1 MTLLIVVAS
10 GMDRPVPWRG
20 DLNAAPSLRMLRPQM
35 LQSVSRAIGLAA
47 LVFGLVLP
55 LGTVLCVHDG
65 GHASLEVAGLGG
77 CADTHDSLAHDT
89 SSHRDDEHP
98 GSASP
103 CVDTSVDTSE
113 LKTSPA
119 TDYAR
124 LALVV
129 ASAATPQPLP
139 PSAFDP
145 NALTYRVSAE
155 TARWVTAFDATLRT
169 TVVLC

>member
-1 MTLLIVVAS
+1 
-10 GMDRPVPWRG
+10 
-20 DLNAAPSLRMLRPQM
+20 MLGFQM
-35 LQSVSRAIGLAA
+35 LLPVSRVIAVVT

-55 LGTVLCVHDG
+55 LGTVLCVHAG
-65 GHASLEVAGLGG
+65 GHASLEFAGLAG

-89 SSHRDDEHP
+89 SKHRGGESQADD
-98 GSASP
+98 S
-103 CVDTSVDTSE
+103 CVDTSVDASE

-129 ASAATPQPLP
+129 TSVAVPLLAP
-139 PSAFDP
+139 PTAFD
-145 NALTYRVSAE
+145 ARTISYRANSE
-155 TARWVTAFDATLRT
+155 TARWVTAFEATIRT

>member
-1 MTLLIVVAS
+1 
-10 GMDRPVPWRG
+10 
-20 DLNAAPSLRMLRPQM
+20 MLCRQM
-35 LQSVSRAIGLAA
+35 FQCLSRAVGVST

-98 GSASP
+98 GSAGP

-129 ASAATPQPLP
+129 ASAATPLPLLP
-139 PSAFDP
+139 IAFDL
-145 NALTYRVSAE
+145 NAITYRVSSE